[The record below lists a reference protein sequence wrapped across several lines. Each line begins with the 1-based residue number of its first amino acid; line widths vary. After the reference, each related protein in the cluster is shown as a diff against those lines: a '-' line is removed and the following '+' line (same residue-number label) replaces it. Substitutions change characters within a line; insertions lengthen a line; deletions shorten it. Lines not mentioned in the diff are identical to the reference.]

1 MIKYVVGINLNMKH
15 FYIKSVG
22 RLSKNINIMEFEQ
35 EEALE
40 PMSPTAQYLKSSVL
54 SLTIMVVLEVE
65 VPIDDSM
72 TIPLLKDVFLPIN
85 HRFASIM
92 VSVMIFML
100 FVLNGETRVG
110 LHVTKCSRINV
121 NGSS

>member
-1 MIKYVVGINLNMKH
+1 
-15 FYIKSVG
+15 
-22 RLSKNINIMEFEQ
+22 MEFEQ

-85 HRFASIM
+85 HRFSSIM

-121 NGSS
+121 NGSL